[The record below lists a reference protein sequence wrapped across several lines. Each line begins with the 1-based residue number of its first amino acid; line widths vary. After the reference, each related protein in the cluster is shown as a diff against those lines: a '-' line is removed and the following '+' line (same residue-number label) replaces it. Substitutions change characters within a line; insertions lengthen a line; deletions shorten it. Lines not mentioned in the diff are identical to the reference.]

1 MTPLD
6 LARQEL
12 SLANHIL
19 FSQQVLDA
27 FGHVSQRD
35 PDSPDHFLLSRNKAP
50 ALVGPEDILRYD
62 LSGQPVER
70 AGEKAYLERFIHS
83 AIYAQRPEVQ
93 AIVHSHS
100 ASVVPFTV
108 SKRRRL
114 MPVCHMSGF
123 LTSQTPVF
131 EIRDHAGPA
140 SDMLIRNNALGQ
152 ALATCLGPAALVL
165 MRGHG
170 STVVGQSLRQ
180 AVFRAVYAEKSARIQ
195 MQAEAL
201 GDVVYLNDKEAAQ
214 ADEANSGQIAR
225 AWDFWALQAKKDCEG
240 LGAMH

>member
-1 MTPLD
+1 MTTSD
-6 LARQEL
+6 SARAEL

-27 FGHVSQRD
+27 FGHVSLRD
-35 PDSPDHFLLSRNKAP
+35 PERPDRFLLSRNKAP
-50 ALVGPEDILRYD
+50 ALVQPEDILSFD
-62 LSGQPVER
+62 LSGQLVDGQ
-70 AGEKAYLERFIHS
+70 GEKVYLERFIHS

-93 AIVHSHS
+93 AVVHSHS

-108 SKRRRL
+108 SRRRRL

-123 LTSQTPVF
+123 LNSQTPLF

-140 SDMLIRNNALGQ
+140 SDMLVRNAELGD
-152 ALATCLGPAALVL
+152 ALATCLGGAAVVL

-195 MQAEAL
+195 VQAEGL
-201 GDVVYLNDKEAAQ
+201 GEVVYLNVEEATQ
-214 ADEANSGQIAR
+214 ADLANSGQADR
-225 AWDFWALQAKKDCEG
+225 AWDFWALQARRDCAG
-240 LGAMH
+240 LASGA